1 MVRFYTF
8 LDTVNWIIGSSVD
21 SILDPISMGSMW
33 HISVSAC
40 FIMTIETDIVQ
51 PVKDFVRDSKFLLNR
66 CTKPNKKGL
75 RFLYGVIDRVHP
87 DRHGYCCRF
96 RRDGT
101 GRLFREA
108 DPYSHQQ
115 YSHWCLNLLYDW
127 YIVWLNLCNA
137 LFSINKQT
145 PKTPYVYTRSGTR
158 SGRRRRNCRR
168 ERNRPPSLQ

>member
-1 MVRFYTF
+1 
-8 LDTVNWIIGSSVD
+8 
-21 SILDPISMGSMW
+21 MGSMW

-101 GRLFREA
+101 GWLFREA

-145 PKTPYVYTRSGTR
+145 PKTPYVYTRFGTR

>member
-1 MVRFYTF
+1 
-8 LDTVNWIIGSSVD
+8 
-21 SILDPISMGSMW
+21 MGSMW

-51 PVKDFVRDSKFLLNR
+51 PVKDFVRDSKFLLNRCTKPNKKGLRFLLGFVQRFRRNLLNR